1 MCNMTTLSSA
11 QLVVVSENKEHLL
24 RKCLQHAQVI
34 ACSAGESGCKVQRPE
49 RQWHDLLSLVRWV
62 RCSLPYSY
70 WQHTEGHV
78 SDRQLPGGG

>member
-11 QLVVVSENKEHLL
+11 QLI
-24 RKCLQHAQVI
+24 AQGALAPQMPPACSSHV
-34 ACSAGESGCKVQRPE
+34 CSAGESGRKMQRLE
-49 RQWHDLLSLVRWV
+49 RQWHDLLSLVWWV

-78 SDRQLPGGG
+78 SDRQLPGGW